1 MKIINFHE
9 HVSDDLMERNRKLGI
24 DVSVLQSV
32 GSGDEEKG
40 IALAEKHRGHFIVFA
55 WLGDLSDI
63 PEQVDRFSTL
73 LENNLVKGV
82 KFQPLI
88 QYFFPEE
95 KRLYPVY
102 DFCEQRAVPLLFHCG
117 IVTFYEEFG
126 IPHLARYGNPVLGI
140 DEIAYKFP
148 KLPLVIA
155 HMGGNYFYEA
165 CAVAE
170 KHENISLDT
179 AYLSFF
185 CDRFIPR
192 TTPSELIRHAVR
204 LVGPLKLLY
213 GWEGTDPSIILDAGI
228 ADRSK
233 ELIMHENAERLLYR

>member
-9 HVSDDLMERNRKLGI
+9 HVSEDLVERNRKLGI

-32 GSGDEEKG
+32 GFEDEEKG
-40 IALAEKHRGHFIVFA
+40 LSLGEKHGDQFAVFA
-55 WLGDLSDI
+55 WLGYLNDL
-63 PEQVDRFSTL
+63 PEQIDRLRAL
-73 LENNLVKGV
+73 LENGLVKGV

-88 QYFFPEE
+88 QHFFPEE

-102 DFCEQRAVPLLFHCG
+102 DFCERRGVPLLFHCG

-126 IPHLARYGNPVLGI
+126 IPHLARYGAAVQGI
-140 DEIAYKFP
+140 DEIAYRFP
-148 KLPLVIA
+148 KLPMIIA

-179 AYLSFF
+179 AYLPFF

-192 TTPSELIRHAVR
+192 ITPVDLIQHAIR
-204 LVGPLKLLY
+204 LVGPHKVLY
-213 GWEGTDPSIILDAGI
+213 GWEGTDPHVVLDADI
-228 ADRSK
+228 PERSK
-233 ELIMHENAERLLYR
+233 RLIMHENAERLLYR